1 MTSSPSTAF
10 RSLRR
15 SPGFALLVAGTLAVG
30 IGGAAAIFSLVNTLL
45 LKPLPFPA
53 EEQLVRMR
61 DEIARPGED
70 PWRYNSS
77 PRSYV
82 ALRERSRVLQ
92 GVVAQR
98 YRPMVLT
105 APGEPERVIGI
116 GVSAGWSEVLGV
128 APVLGRPFTAEE
140 AALGPAAGVVLLGD
154 DLWRSRF
161 GADPGVLGRA
171 LVLDD
176 ASYTVI
182 GVMPVAYNYPYGADL
197 WIPDRFDADDVAFGP
212 YVVGRL
218 RPGVT
223 LDRAQ
228 VELDGLSVAL
238 AEEHPE
244 SHASIR
250 LLAVPFRDDLV
261 SNHPRVGLA
270 LLLGSGILL
279 LLACFNIANLQLVR
293 GAGRQ
298 AELAVRA
305 ALGAGVRRQVGQ
317 LFTESVLLAAAGS
330 AAGLLLALGLHGVMA
345 RLGVE
350 ADASLGAF
358 FTDLRLDWRVA
369 AFALALGAGTALLS
383 GVYPALRAARVDPAR
398 VLTGAGRGSGGRAG
412 GPLDAMVAGELAVAV
427 VLLSAAAL
435 MVSNTVALR
444 SGDPGFEVEDR
455 VTFRVGASSGRAP
468 TDSARVLYLAGLLAR
483 LAEEPGVVT
492 VGAAHHLPM
501 DDGSSTTAYSIDG
514 GPATEG
520 DRRLIANIRIVAGDY
535 FTAMGI
541 TVEQGRPFREE
552 ERWEA
557 RDVVVVNRAF
567 AERYWG
573 GDALGRRLKL
583 GGLEGDRPWLT
594 VVGIA
599 ATVDENIEVR
609 ETIYLPYGQSPTR
622 EVAVVAV
629 APGIG
634 AASLRRAVHAVDPAQ
649 PLDGLITVAG
659 RREERL
665 AAQTAATRLMM
676 GFAAFGLALAALGI
690 YGVLSFMVRRRRHEL
705 AVRRALG
712 LTGAGAFGRI
722 MRRCVGLTLA
732 GLAAGIPAAILF
744 NDLLSRVLGG
754 ATRDVSLDI
763 RLMAE
768 HARLPGAAYGLI
780 ALGLLALDMA
790 AAAVPGLRAA
800 AVHPAR
806 VLRGE

>member
-1 MTSSPSTAF
+1 MTSSLLTAF

-15 SPGFALLVAGTLAVG
+15 SPGFALLVIGTLAVG

-61 DEIARPGED
+61 DEVARPGED

-77 PRSYV
+77 ARSYV
-82 ALRERSRVLQ
+82 ALRERSGIFQ
-92 GVVAQR
+92 GVIAQR

-105 APGEPERVIGI
+105 APGEPVRVIGI
-116 GVSAGWSEVLGV
+116 GVSSGWTEVLGV
-128 APVLGRPFTAEE
+128 APVLGRPFNADESG
-140 AALGPAAGVVLLGD
+140 LGPASGVVLLGD

-161 GADPGVLGRA
+161 EADPDVVGRA
-171 LVLDD
+171 VVLDGT
-176 ASYTVI
+176 SYTVV
-182 GVMPVAYNYPYGADL
+182 GVMPRAYNYPYGADL
-197 WIPDRFDADDVAFGP
+197 WIPDRFDADDTAFGP

-218 RPGVT
+218 RPGASIQ
-223 LDRAQ
+223 RAQ
-228 VELDGLSVAL
+228 VELDGVSAAL

-298 AELAVRA
+298 PELAVRA

-317 LFTESVLLAAAGS
+317 LFMESVLLAAVGS
-330 AAGLLLALGLHGVMA
+330 AAGLLLAVGLHGVMA

-369 AFALALGAGTALLS
+369 AFALALGTGTALLS
-383 GVYPALRAARVDPAR
+383 GVFPALRVGRVDPAR
-398 VLTGAGRGSGGRAG
+398 VLTGAGRGSGGRG
-412 GPLDAMVAGELAVAV
+412 RGPLDAMVAGELAVAV

-435 MVSNTVALR
+435 MVGNTTALR
-444 SGDPGFEVEDR
+444 SGDPGYDVADR
-455 VTFRVGASSGRAP
+455 LTFRVGLSSGRAP
-468 TDSARVLYLAGLLAR
+468 TDSARVIYLAALLGR
-483 LAEEPGVVT
+483 LAEEPGIVA
-492 VGAAHHLPM
+492 VGASHHLPL

-535 FTAMGI
+535 FTAMGVP
-541 TVEQGRPFREE
+541 VERGRAFEAEE
-552 ERWEA
+552 HRVA
-557 RDVVVVNRAF
+557 RDVAIVNRAF
-567 AERYWG
+567 AERYWD
-573 GDALGRRLKL
+573 GDAVGRRLRL
-583 GGLEGDRPWLT
+583 GPVDGDRPWLT
-594 VVGIA
+594 VVGVL
-599 ATVDENIEVR
+599 ATVDENIEAR
-609 ETIYLPYGQSPTR
+609 ESIYIPYSQSPTR
-622 EVAVVAV
+622 EVAVVAM
-629 APGIG
+629 APGI
-634 AASLRRAVHAVDPAQ
+634 AAGSLRRAVHSVDPAQ
-649 PLDGLITVAG
+649 PLDGLTTMTS
-659 RREERL
+659 RREESL
-665 AAQTAATRLMM
+665 AAQTAATRLMI
-676 GFAAFGLALAALGI
+676 GFATFGLALAALGI
-690 YGVLSFMVRRRRHEL
+690 YGVLAFMVRRRRHEL

-722 MRRCVGLTLA
+722 IRRCIGLTVA
-732 GLAAGIPAAILF
+732 GIAAGIPAAVLF

-754 ATRDVSLDI
+754 ATRNVSLDV

-768 HARLPGAAYGLI
+768 HARLPASGYALIAAGLLVLAIGAAS
-780 ALGLLALDMA
+780 
-790 AAAVPGLRAA
+790 VPGFRAA